1 MVHQVPLHNK
11 ELRHQTEHQILLL
24 LFIYF
29 NLFLMVHQVL
39 LHNKESR
46 HQTGN
51 QTFIIIII
59 MIIVYLNCASG
70 AAPRQ

>member
-11 ELRHQTEHQILLL
+11 EMRHQTEHQILLFL
-24 LFIYF
+24 LIYF
-29 NLFLMVHQVL
+29 NLLLMVHQVL

-51 QTFIIIII
+51 QTFFLI
-59 MIIVYLNCASG
+59 N
-70 AAPRQ
+70 